1 MGENRCAREGNVSVV
16 SSPDLAFQVLIVIRE
31 NGKMAPKSH
40 LAGSCTDEGSELC
53 PFGLSCRGGGCPQR
67 SCARWDPCS
76 WKLFPSGIE
85 GTHKERLS
93 LKNLSFLGFWCSLII
108 TNWRLVLQPVEK
120 INWSSAR
127 LAFWGKSQSHLQN
140 AGSNVNV

>member
-1 MGENRCAREGNVSVV
+1 MGENRCAREGDVSVV

-53 PFGLSCRGGGCPQR
+53 PFGLSCRGGGCPSVAAR
-67 SCARWDPCS
+67 GGSRARESC
-76 WKLFPSGIE
+76 K

-93 LKNLSFLGFWCSLII
+93 LKNLSFLEFWCLLII
-108 TNWRLVLQPVEK
+108 TD
-120 INWSSAR
+120 
-127 LAFWGKSQSHLQN
+127 
-140 AGSNVNV
+140 